1 MRTHAFKLPFVG
13 ALLAGLLSGVVLGA
27 CAAEE
32 DGGPPVFNAID
43 PSLQCPAGQV
53 GWDFTT
59 GGNES
64 DVLVQAVGS
73 EIKIQEVKYS
83 CLASTGITNERDLT
97 ASFRAECDN
106 AKQCE
111 RPILNTNEVASLG
124 LGTCARKYLIAK
136 YKCGNEPTVYDLT
149 RFPWGDA
156 TSGVS
161 KLVRT
166 PANEATDKVK
176 ITCTDPITLK
186 GYSFRQ
192 SSGAPSAILQGALPC
207 NGKRRCFYNERS
219 YVSVGYGSEL
229 TKFYYTCGTNAAI
242 REHVVDI
249 SGGKQQYIDFDCSDD
264 VLQTGFERAP
274 VIFYKG
280 ASYTTEYGDMP
291 AATVTDIN
299 QRLRGECEGKRSCS
313 IPVPK
318 SSLPQWSSGVFKVE
332 YWCGSTKG
340 APEVKYI
347 HTRQLTGYNA
357 WKGDESIAI
366 QCGGRLRIVGAG
378 RPWVATECPDGVR
391 LCSLPPGE
399 DDTLVNFFCEGL
411 DSAMQNSQWLWDSK
425 KYDVQ
430 YRERWIECPIES
442 ERVGIQLLGLKYNGS
457 NVDTKPDLA
466 ALSACN
472 GRQSCLIRPFAGA
485 AAYAYRFRCPNGAEV
500 DSVRTMV
507 NGAPMDYL
515 DCKPWPKVEYV
526 SAICGIAT
534 RYANRET
541 FCAQPGPSCTVDF
554 AKKDA
559 VWANLIR
566 NCDAGVGVGYTCGNS
581 TMLYSTFA
589 KESFGRTAD
598 GGFITE
604 DGGSTVSGTVSC
616 AYDPT
621 PRPTAVT
628 KKCIPAT
635 CANNK
640 KRNLEMDCEAD
651 SNIKVYQSFTPK
663 FVFEEPAT
671 WAATTTLKEG
681 FPYIKYLSVEYG
693 SVTDG
698 FARSQAGTIWA
709 YDVFKKKDGTG
720 PEVKGFR
727 CIVSS
732 AGLNFNGDGRAVF
745 GDWQSYDATILP
757 DQCFKDPPYG
767 DLTSSWYHAS
777 RRAGGVVNEQVFRNT
792 YNYVKTMVVPAFDSK
807 GRVVLASKNA
817 PNPIG
822 FFYTPATG
830 YIDQFDYLAQ
840 QSNFAQERQIA
851 FLPSRQI
858 ELKTTSGKLDQKS
871 FFIEKESFWNPP
883 QLDFAFGWNL
893 LGDSPYHPFSDRTR
907 LGAAGMGPLRY
918 RNPRAVV
925 EMAKEDAAL
934 PNKWVANNMA
944 VLASVPI
951 GGGNAQEKQ
960 ERFRATLTK
969 DTLTRIM
976 SVRGTGGKKRADGWM
991 ANNIEVNTVFKARV
1005 CIDFDGID
1013 RAPGDTNIN
1022 DKFLSATVGGITYK
1036 LGVTTRCTQEFPFT
1050 VTRDLFPKPVLP
1062 INANE
1067 NPIDKATTTAQGE
1080 GRVTSNNDTATQQVC
1095 RRQCTV
1101 NADCG
1106 TGTCNKPAG
1115 QIGYCLETYEGV
1127 ACKSAFRKNMV
1138 LGGSGG
1144 FGRSVLGMKN
1154 TADTDAPAT
1163 SGGSGASNTTSSA
1176 SAVTLMDYNVL
1187 DSEEKKEGQ
1196 TVTGQ
1201 TKKETK
1207 ISLGRIWSSVA
1218 AIQGAMADLQ
1228 KKANPKPVKPWWK
1241 PGFSRPFGGKSPLPG
1256 IAFGISAE
1264 GFIFA
1269 GIVTLH
1275 VEISASIQVGF
1286 DIVLKFV
1293 SDKQTIA
1300 TKTEQAVYPCLG
1312 TGKCLKLSTTA
1323 KSFGEANEDCNFQGG
1338 RLAEPRTTAALTEI
1352 QTAAASND
1360 IWIGGQASHIF
1371 DDPTCTDLSTVTQ
1384 AASTARLADC
1394 KANSATQYQ
1403 WINGNLAFAD
1413 SYSSGTLFNQNLH
1426 ASKHGFGSITTILNE
1441 GSPLKSGLLLKVSGA
1456 LESHASSDKLS
1467 ASSTVTSGKPLKT
1480 AKYVCEFDGAAAYK
1494 SSEFSVGPSLE
1505 ASAGVGASVCWP
1517 SSVVG
1522 ACLAAEFKFITVGI
1536 SVAYESKSVKIY
1548 DTSNTALVP
1557 RATIGGKGG
1566 IAKWEWAALTGRLA
1580 VEIRYF
1586 FGSDDYNIVSYSG
1599 VAAGEYEL
1607 WSDIERYRRNNS
1619 N

>member
-1 MRTHAFKLPFVG
+1 MSHPPFKAQFIG
-13 ALLAGLLSGVVLGA
+13 AMLAVMGSGFFLGA
-27 CAAEE
+27 CATE
-32 DGGPPVFNAID
+32 DNAPPPVFNAID
-43 PSLQCPAGQV
+43 PSLQCPSGQV

-64 DVLVQAVGS
+64 DVIVQAAGS
-73 EIKIQEVKYS
+73 EIKIQEVKYT
-83 CLASTGITNERDLT
+83 CLQTNAGIGERDLT

-106 AKQCE
+106 AKTCV
-111 RPILNTNEVASLG
+111 RPIVNTNEVSTLG
-124 LGTCARKYLIAK
+124 LGSCTRKSLTVK
-136 YKCGNEPTVYDLT
+136 YKCGNEPTVYDIS
-149 RFPWGDA
+149 RFAWHDS
-156 TSGVS
+156 TSGLS
-161 KLVRT
+161 KLVKY
-166 PANEATDKVK
+166 PANEATDKVN
-176 ITCTDPITLK
+176 ITCTDAITMK
-186 GYSFRQ
+186 GMSIKLMSTGTPSTIAQ
-192 SSGAPSAILQGALPC
+192 SGLAC
-207 NGKRRCFYNERS
+207 NGKRRCFSNER
-219 YVSVGYGSEL
+219 GYTMAHNQTTEVA
-229 TKFYYTCGTNAAI
+229 TYYYTCGTNQAI

-249 SGGKQQYIDFDCSDD
+249 SGGKQQFIDFSCADD

-280 ASYTTEYGDMP
+280 TSYIAEYGDVA
-291 AATVTDIN
+291 AATTKDIDA
-299 QRLRGECEGKRSCS
+299 RLRSACEGQRSCS

-318 SSLPQWSSGVFKVE
+318 ASLGSWPSGVFKVE

-340 APEVKYI
+340 APETKYV
-347 HTRQLTGYNA
+347 HTQLLTGTNS
-357 WKGDESIAI
+357 WKGDEAI
-366 QCGGRLRIVGAG
+366 SLQCGGRLRIVGAE

-391 LCSLPPGE
+391 VCSLPAGE
-399 DDTLVNFFCEGL
+399 DDTLLNFFCEGL
-411 DSAMQNSQWLWDSK
+411 DSAMQNSTRVWNTR
-425 KYDVQ
+425 KYSLQ
-430 YRERWIECPIES
+430 YRERWIECPLES
-442 ERVGIQLLGLKYNGS
+442 ERVGIELLGLKYKGGNAS
-457 NVDTKPDLA
+457 EKPDLA

-472 GRQSCLIRPFAGA
+472 GRQSCLIRPLGND
-485 AAYAYRFRCPNGAEV
+485 YSYRFRCPNGAEV
-500 DSVRTMV
+500 ESVRTTV

-515 DCKPWPKVEYV
+515 DCKPWPTV
-526 SAICGIAT
+526 SFVSGICGIAA
-534 RYANRET
+534 RYSNSET
-541 FCAQPGPSCTVDF
+541 FCGPGASCTVDF
-554 AKKDA
+554 AKKNNY
-559 VWANLIR
+559 WADIIR
-566 NCDAGVGVGYTCGNS
+566 NCDAGVTVGYTCGNA
-581 TMLYSTFA
+581 TTLRTTFA
-589 KESFGRTAD
+589 KDSFTRTAD

-604 DGGSTVSGTVSC
+604 DGGSTISGTVSC
-616 AYDPT
+616 AYDGT

-628 KKCIPAT
+628 KKCIPLT
-635 CANNK
+635 CPNNK

-651 SNIKVYQSFTPK
+651 SNIRVYQNFTPK
-663 FVFEEPAT
+663 FVFEDPAD
-671 WAATTTLKEG
+671 WSSVTTVKEG
-681 FPYIKYLSVEYG
+681 FPYIKYLSVDYG
-693 SVTDG
+693 TATEG
-698 FARSQAGTIWA
+698 FTKTQAGTIWA

-720 PEVKGFR
+720 GEVKGFK

-732 AGLNFNGDGRAVF
+732 SGLNFNGNGRAVF
-745 GDWQSYDATILP
+745 GDWQSYDSTILP

-777 RRAGGVVNEQVFRNT
+777 RRAGVMNEQVFRNT
-792 YNYVKTMVVPAFDSK
+792 YNYVRTMVVPAFDSK
-807 GRVVLASKNA
+807 GRVVLASKTA

-830 YIDQFDYLAQ
+830 YIDQYDYLAQ
-840 QSNFAQERQIA
+840 QSNFAQERQIV
-851 FLPSRQI
+851 FSPSRQI

-871 FFIEKESFWNPP
+871 FFIEKESLWNPP
-883 QLDFAFGWNL
+883 QLDFDFGWNI
-893 LGDSPYHPFSDRTR
+893 LGDSPYHPYSDRSLLR
-907 LGAAGMGPLRY
+907 ASGVSPLKN

-925 EMAKEDAAL
+925 EIAKEDASL
-934 PNKWVANNMA
+934 PNKWVSNNMA
-944 VLASVPI
+944 VLSTVGI

-960 ERFRATLTK
+960 ERFRAILNR
-969 DTLTRIM
+969 DLVTRIM
-976 SVRGTGGKKRADGWM
+976 SVRGSGGKKRPDGWM

-1005 CIDFDGID
+1005 CIDFDGIE

-1022 DKFLSATVGGITYK
+1022 DKFISATIGSNTYR

-1062 INANE
+1062 INSTE
-1067 NPIDKATTTAQGE
+1067 NPIDKATATAQGG

-1101 NADCG
+1101 NSNCG
-1106 TGTCNKPAG
+1106 TGTCNATAG

-1127 ACKSAFRKNMV
+1127 ACKSTFRKNMV

-1154 TADTDAPAT
+1154 TADTDAPAAA
-1163 SGGSGASNTTSSA
+1163 GASGANNTTSSA

-1264 GFIFA
+1264 GFVFA
-1269 GIVTLH
+1269 GIVTLQ

-1300 TKTEQAVYPCLG
+1300 TKTDQAIYPCLG
-1312 TGKCLKLSTTA
+1312 TGKCLKLSTMA

-1338 RLAEPRTTAALTEI
+1338 RLAEPRTAAALTEI
-1352 QTAAASND
+1352 KTAAANND
-1360 IWIGGQASHIF
+1360 IWVGGQSSHIF
-1371 DDPTCTDLSTVTQ
+1371 DDPNCVDLSVVTQ
-1384 AASTARLADC
+1384 AESTARLADC
-1394 KANSATQYQ
+1394 KTNSATQYQ
-1403 WINGNLAFAD
+1403 WINGNLSFAD
-1413 SYSSGTLFNQNLH
+1413 SYSNGTLFNQSSH
-1426 ASKHGFGSITTILNE
+1426 ATKHGFGTMTTILNE
-1441 GSPLKSGLLLKVSGA
+1441 GSPLKSGLLLKTNGA
-1456 LESHASSDKLS
+1456 LESHALSNKLS
-1467 ASSTVTSGKPLKT
+1467 PSSSVMSGKALKT
-1480 AKYVCEFDGAAAYK
+1480 ARYVCEFDGAAAYK
-1494 SSEFSVGPSLE
+1494 ASEFSVGPSLE

-1522 ACLAAEFKFITVGI
+1522 ACLTAEFKFITVGI

-1548 DTSNTALVP
+1548 DTANTALVP

-1607 WSDIERYRRNNS
+1607 WSDIERFRRNNS